1 MSEAPRPTIRKF
13 NPGVFQSDQEVLD
26 QFVVRSRELEAVL
39 EVLRGNIDAPSC
51 QHTLVVAPRGR
62 GKTMLLARVAAE
74 LRTDSTLRQALV
86 PVRFM
91 EESLEV
97 FTIGD
102 FWLEALS
109 YLAKECVVRH
119 PELAREL
126 EETHAALVR
135 EWRDSGIADRARV
148 ALLDA
153 SDRLGAKLV
162 LMVENLQGLTE
173 DVDRDFGW
181 QLRQSLQTDPE
192 IMLLGTATSR
202 FEGLDDAREPFFELF
217 RILNL
222 DPLNTEEC
230 QRLWEVVSGDS
241 RDEREIRALE
251 ILTGGSPRL
260 LVIVAEFARH
270 RSLPQMME
278 ELVTL
283 IDDHTEYFR
292 GHIEALP
299 KTERRVYLAVADLW
313 QASSTREVSDRARLD
328 VRKTSALLGRLV
340 GRGAV
345 TADGSGRSRRYAV
358 SEPLYCIY
366 YKLRRQRDETA
377 VVRGLIRFMVA
388 FYARK
393 ELASLFGT
401 LMADVD
407 RLPALW
413 DAFLPVA
420 REDVDISEIA
430 PGMAD
435 ATYRRLLK
443 RDGSSADPEST
454 ARVAANLIE
463 VGSRLGLAGEH
474 ELSLEYNEAVIRH
487 FESVPECQFSVAVA
501 FFGRALAKQN
511 MGETHEALASFGEM
525 LGRYGHSAVP
535 DFDVGIG
542 MALLNKGFLHGRLNE
557 PEAAIASYEE
567 CVRRFGKAAEPG
579 LRVSVAVSLL
589 NKGST
594 LARDAMDA
602 ALATW
607 DHLIEAFADDEIP
620 DVRLQVAGAFAK
632 KAGAAVWTGVEEDAI
647 STCDEAVRRYG
658 TESHVEIRREIALAL
673 EFKGVAQNRLGRA
686 REALQTCDLLIER
699 FGDIADR
706 QGIPMRW
713 RVMGIRTQAMVL
725 EGDEPG
731 ALRGFREICRGL
743 DPANDAMVHKVVWDT
758 IGLVAIGL
766 APDDL
771 AEVLAEAR
779 RPSDSLLPLLAALR
793 KIAGDPMRVSEEVSK
808 VAEDV
813 IQQIALRRSELED
826 GGHKEM
832 LRSSAEISPEEF
844 ERAALRVL
852 RAAWGEDSEEITLDR
867 RERVK
872 GAGGQYEIDGVLR
885 IRRFGGAEIVVFV
898 ECKRHGRRLG
908 RDHVMAF
915 EAKIRD
921 CGAHKGILIASSGF
935 QSGAIEFAQSRG
947 IATATITD
955 GRLNYETFGLGS
967 SPTARPG
974 TGWPRW
980 EIFVHSVSDQGG
992 IVWSLANEARPD
1004 DLREWLLSDP

>member
-74 LRTDSTLRQALV
+74 LRTDPGLREALL

-91 EESLEV
+91 EESLEI

-109 YLAKECVVRH
+109 YLAKECAGRH
-119 PELAREL
+119 PELSREL
-126 EETHAALVR
+126 EGAHAALVR
-135 EWRDSGIADRARV
+135 DWRDSGIADRARV

-173 DVDRDFGW
+173 DVDPDFGW

-202 FEGLDDAREPFFELF
+202 FEGLDDAKAPFFELF

-345 TADGSGRSRRYAV
+345 TADGSRRSRRYAV

-487 FESVPECQFSVAVA
+487 FESVPECQFSVAQA
-501 FFGRALAKQN
+501 FFNKAMAKQLT
-511 MGETHEALASFGEM
+511 GETHAALAGFDEVVE
-525 LGRYGHSAVP
+525 RYGQLDVP
-535 DFDVGIG
+535 NFEAGVG
-542 MALLNKGFLHGRLNE
+542 MALLNKGALHGRLND
-557 PEAAIASYEE
+557 PEAAIGAYDE
-567 CVRRFGKAAEPG
+567 CVRRFRESAEPG
-579 LRVSVAVSLL
+579 LRLAVAMSLL

-594 LARDAMDA
+594 LAPDAMDA

-607 DHLIEAFADDEIP
+607 DHLIEAFVDDDLP
-620 DVRLQVAGAFAK
+620 DVQVQIASAFAK
-632 KAGAAVWTGVEEDAI
+632 KAGAAVLSGAEEVAI
-647 STCDEAVRRYG
+647 STCDEAVSRYG
-658 TESHVEIRREIALAL
+658 SQDHVGVQREVALAM
-673 EFKGVAQNRLGRA
+673 EFRGMAQNQLGRP
-686 REALQTCDLLIER
+686 REALDTFDSLVRR
-699 FGDIADR
+699 FSDIVDR
-706 QGIPMRW
+706 HGIPIRW
-713 RVMGIRTQAMVL
+713 RALGIRTHALVL
-725 EGDEPG
+725 QGDETAALG
-731 ALRGFREICRGL
+731 AFREICERL
-743 DPANDAMVHKVVWDT
+743 DPASGAMIHKVVWDMIWLISAGAT
-758 IGLVAIGL
+758 PGEFADVLT
-766 APDDL
+766 
-771 AEVLAEAR
+771 EVVE
-779 RPSDSLLPLLAALR
+779 PSHSLLPLVAALC
-793 KIAGDPMRVSEEVSK
+793 KLAGRPIRVPNEVSK
-808 VAEDV
+808 VADDV
-813 IQQIALRRSELED
+813 IREIAARQQSETGDE
-826 GGHKEM
+826 
-832 LRSSAEISPEEF
+832 
-844 ERAALRVL
+844 
-852 RAAWGEDSEEITLDR
+852 
-867 RERVK
+867 
-872 GAGGQYEIDGVLR
+872 
-885 IRRFGGAEIVVFV
+885 
-898 ECKRHGRRLG
+898 GR
-908 RDHVMAF
+908 
-915 EAKIRD
+915 
-921 CGAHKGILIASSGF
+921 
-935 QSGAIEFAQSRG
+935 
-947 IATATITD
+947 
-955 GRLNYETFGLGS
+955 
-967 SPTARPG
+967 
-974 TGWPRW
+974 
-980 EIFVHSVSDQGG
+980 
-992 IVWSLANEARPD
+992 
-1004 DLREWLLSDP
+1004 